1 MDMLH
6 DLARVWPAI
15 AFIGVAIWW
24 AATISRDVKS
34 LEVYVLGLK
43 GDMSGLK
50 TDVAVLKTDVA
61 VLKADMATVKT
72 DIAEIKAAV
81 LK

>member
-1 MDMLH
+1 MRLLDMLH
-6 DLARVWPAI
+6 DPARVWPAI

-34 LEVYVLGLK
+34 LEFDALGLK

-50 TDVAVLKTDVA
+50 TDVAVLK
-61 VLKADMATVKT
+61 ADMATVKT
-72 DIAEIKAAV
+72 DVAEIKAAV

>member
-15 AFIGVAIWW
+15 AFSGAAIWW

-34 LEVYVLGLK
+34 PEVDVLGLK
-43 GDMSGLK
+43 GDMSG
-50 TDVAVLKTDVA
+50 LKTDVA